1 MITLL
6 SGSGFALAI
15 TYLSQLVLARL
26 YPPDAFGVSDYFVM
40 AVTVLLSLASL
51 RYEDAVMTP
60 ESDAEARRILWL
72 AMLLTTVIAAI
83 MAVAAL
89 MPRTVSSALGVP
101 ELAPWLWL
109 LAPTLVFTKAARLL
123 EVWLSRER
131 RFRRMSGGQISSAG
145 ATAAFRIGAG
155 IGPTAGGAGGLIGG
169 FLAGQLAALAFMLPG
184 RQKKSNREVSHQEAH
199 APGFTAIANRYRRF
213 ALFSTPAAV
222 LNAAFAR
229 LPTILLPLF
238 FSWTVVGYYGR
249 AFVALAVPL
258 GLFGSAV
265 AQVFFVHAGE
275 AMRTGSIARITSQ
288 VHDRLVM
295 LGLLPTAAVM
305 IAGPDLFEV
314 LFGANWR
321 PSGDYLRYVAPWLF
335 LAAVA
340 APLTRVFDVL
350 ERQRAD
356 LLTSIGMFVLQGT
369 AIVIGG
375 RSGSLE
381 LTLLLMGATGL
392 LARAAHIGVML
403 LLSRVPGREVLAPY
417 LRYAGIGVAPL
428 LLIGVAAYFASP
440 FVTLVVTVIAL
451 AGYYAFIGLKGGMLL
466 PPGSTGTAKEST

>member
-1 MITLL
+1 MCT
-6 SGSGFALAI
+6 
-15 TYLSQLVLARL
+15 
-26 YPPDAFGVSDYFVM
+26 
-40 AVTVLLSLASL
+40 
-51 RYEDAVMTP
+51 
-60 ESDAEARRILWL
+60 
-72 AMLLTTVIAAI
+72 
-83 MAVAAL
+83 
-89 MPRTVSSALGVP
+89 
-101 ELAPWLWL
+101 
-109 LAPTLVFTKAARLL
+109 
-123 EVWLSRER
+123 
-131 RFRRMSGGQISSAG
+131 
-145 ATAAFRIGAG
+145 
-155 IGPTAGGAGGLIGG
+155 
-169 FLAGQLAALAFMLPG
+169 
-184 RQKKSNREVSHQEAH
+184 
-199 APGFTAIANRYRRF
+199 NRYRRF
-213 ALFSTPAAV
+213 AFFSTPAAV

-275 AMRTGSIARITSQ
+275 AMRTGSIARITGQ

-321 PSGDYLRYVAPWLF
+321 PSGEYLRYVAPWLF
-335 LAAVA
+335 LASVA

-356 LLTSIGMFVLQGT
+356 LFTSIGMFVLQGA

-375 RSGSLE
+375 RTGSLE

-392 LARAAHIGVML
+392 VARAGHIAVML
-403 LLSRVPGREVLAPY
+403 LLSRVPAREVLSPY
-417 LRYAGIGVAPL
+417 LRYTGLGVLPALVIGA
-428 LLIGVAAYFASP
+428 AAYLASP
-440 FVTLVVTVIAL
+440 VLTLVVTVIAVC
-451 AGYYAFIGLKGGMLL
+451 GYYAFIGLKGGMLL
-466 PPGSTGTAKEST
+466 PPGSTGTTREST